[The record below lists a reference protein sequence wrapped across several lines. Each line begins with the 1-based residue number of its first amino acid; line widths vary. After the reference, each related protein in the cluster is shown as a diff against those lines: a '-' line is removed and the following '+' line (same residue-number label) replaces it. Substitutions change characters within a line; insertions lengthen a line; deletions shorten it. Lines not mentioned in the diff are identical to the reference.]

1 MSSYI
6 MAVDGGTEG
15 LRVGIFDFEGHL
27 ISQAAHTYETYYPR
41 SGWAEQDPD
50 EWWTALATAVHGALD
65 NTTLRPQ
72 DIAGLCTD
80 ATTCTLIPVDARCRH
95 LRRAL
100 LWMDVRA
107 AEQASRI
114 HETEHPALCYS
125 MSGVNAEWML
135 PKTLWLKENEPEI
148 YDRTVSFVEYQDWL
162 AYKLTGRLVLNRSTA
177 THRWFYNVRGW
188 KGSPERRSS
197 PSPWPTDLWEDLGL
211 SDLVEKVPNEVLAAG
226 DPVGPISAEAAEDL
240 GLSPSTQVF
249 QGGADAFMAL
259 PGLGITGPG
268 KLGLIAGSSNVV
280 AGYTDREVHGRGILG
295 AFPDAMIQGLWL
307 MEGGQVSTGSILAWF
322 KRNFASE
329 LPEES
334 AYDLLNAEAA
344 ELPPGSGG
352 LVALD
357 YFQGNRTPYT
367 DSMARGVLWG
377 LSLHTSR
384 AHIYRALMEGIAYGT
399 HHAIETIS
407 SMGGDVASVTACG
420 GATNSDLY
428 MGIIS
433 DVCGVPISLTEEP
446 EASLLGCA
454 VLAAVGLGVYDDTA
468 AASRKMVRIARTY
481 EPDRSAHETYRF
493 YFDLYKE
500 TYPQLK
506 DLMHRMNRRETDES

>member
-6 MAVDGGTEG
+6 MAIDGGTESV
-15 LRVGIFDFEGHL
+15 RVGIFDLEGHL
-27 ISQAAHTYETYYPR
+27 ISQAAHGYKTYYPR

-50 EWWTALATAVHGALD
+50 EWWTALIAAVHGALD
-65 NTTLRPQ
+65 NSALRAN

-80 ATTCTLIPVDARCRH
+80 ATTCTLIPVDAKFRH
-95 LRRAL
+95 LRRAF

-107 AEQASRI
+107 ADQANRI
-114 HETEHPALCYS
+114 HRTEHPALCYS

-148 YDRTVSFVEYQDWL
+148 YERTVSFVEYQDWL
-162 AYKLTGRLVLNRSTA
+162 VYRLTGRLVLNLSTS
-177 THRWFYNVRGW
+177 THRWFYNARAW
-188 KGSPERRSS
+188 K
-197 PSPWPTDLWEDLGL
+197 WPVDLWEVLGL
-211 SDLVEKVPNEVLAAG
+211 SDLAEKVPDEVLGAG
-226 DPVGPISAEAAEDL
+226 EPIGPIGVEAVEDL

-249 QGGADAFMAL
+249 QGGADAFVAL

-268 KLGLIAGSSNVV
+268 KVGLIAGSSNVV
-280 AGYTDREVHGRGILG
+280 AAYTDREVHGPGILG
-295 AFPDAMIQGLWL
+295 AFPDAMVPGLWL

-322 KRNFASE
+322 KRNFASD

-344 ELPPGSGG
+344 EIQPGSGG

-399 HHAIETIS
+399 HHALETMS
-407 SMGGDVASVTACG
+407 DMGGDVAGVTACG

-454 VLAAVGLGVYDDTA
+454 VLAAAGLGVYADTA
-468 AASRKMVRIARTY
+468 EASRSMVRIAKTY
-481 EPDRSAHETYRF
+481 EPDRAAHETYRF

-500 TYPQLK
+500 TYPRLK
-506 DLMHRMNRRETDES
+506 ELMHRMNRQLSDDVGGG